1 MATSNAADTDLVVD
15 LSAIATQVLSR
26 NLKLA
31 NGLTAADISAK
42 VDATQKKLKAIEVQ
56 KAMLKTLVDEKNAL
70 RKELLAL
77 RKRARAGVAGVYG
90 DDSAEYQ
97 AVGGVRVSERKKP
110 GRKPK

>member
-1 MATSNAADTDLVVD
+1 MPCA
-15 LSAIATQVLSR
+15 SR
-26 NLKLA
+26 S
-31 NGLTAADISAK
+31 G
-42 VDATQKKLKAIEVQ
+42 DATGWKAR
-56 KAMLKTLVDEKNAL
+56 KKNAL